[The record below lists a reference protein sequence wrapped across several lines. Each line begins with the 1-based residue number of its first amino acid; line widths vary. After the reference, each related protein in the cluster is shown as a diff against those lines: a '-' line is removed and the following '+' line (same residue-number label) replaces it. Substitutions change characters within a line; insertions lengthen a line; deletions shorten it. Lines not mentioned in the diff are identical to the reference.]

1 MPIYEYKCDDCDGG
15 FEKLVFGSETPD
27 CPSCGGKKVKKLM
40 SACGF
45 LSKGAGGEVT
55 ASTATAAPSC
65 GGCSATSCGSC
76 GH

>member
-1 MPIYEYKCDDCDGG
+1 MPIYEYHCDKCDKT
-15 FEKLVFGSETPD
+15 FECLVMGSDT
-27 CPSCGGKKVKKLM
+27 PSCPGCNSENISRMM

-45 LSKGAGGEVT
+45 VSKAGGGQT
-55 ASTATAAPSC
+55 ISRSAGAASC